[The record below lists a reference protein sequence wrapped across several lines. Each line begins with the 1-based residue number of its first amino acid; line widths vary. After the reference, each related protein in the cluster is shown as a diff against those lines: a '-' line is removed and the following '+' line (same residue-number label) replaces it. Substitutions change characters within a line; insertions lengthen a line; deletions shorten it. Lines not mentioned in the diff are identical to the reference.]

1 MYRLRFT
8 HIIINNIL
16 TAIQT
21 ILKCLDNIN
30 LKGNM
35 DTMLMNFKRE
45 LCLLLNMVYISVHR
59 HIFNS

>member
-59 HIFNS
+59 HIFKS